1 MILRSSVPLGR
12 SHVTFSDQL
21 PHVTFL
27 RMGTTSLEIS
37 LVINKTDFM
46 AQTKK
51 FHLCSMIPFRRG
63 IALLLVAG
71 LYSCSSSTTP
81 SLKVGNFSIGNN
93 VTLIQ
98 EIKPET
104 DQDTIVY
111 IQGQVEKQ
119 VTLVKQW
126 AYQISDSTGKIWVIT
141 NQPNLKEGEQVVIK
155 GKVRYKSIP
164 LADQEFGEVY
174 IEES

>member
-1 MILRSSVPLGR
+1 MEPPKKI
-12 SHVTFSDQL
+12 HIC
-21 PHVTFL
+21 
-27 RMGTTSLEIS
+27 SL
-37 LVINKTDFM
+37 
-46 AQTKK
+46 
-51 FHLCSMIPFRRG
+51 IPYRQG

-71 LYSCSSSTTP
+71 LSSCSSFRTP
-81 SLKVGNFSIGNN
+81 SLKVDNFRIGSN

-104 DQDTIVY
+104 DQGNIVY
-111 IQGQVEKQ
+111 VQGTVEKQ
-119 VTLVKQW
+119 VPLIQQW
-126 AYQISDSTGKIWVIT
+126 AYQINDSTGKIWVIT

-155 GKVRYKSIP
+155 GKVNYKSIL